1 MSYERSGAE
10 HIAQTPPEMAGRI
23 AFEHFL
29 AYSAKRK
36 PDFHVAFKTDHNDA
50 RAWES
55 FVGNLCDLSVI
66 SGAQFAGE
74 DSLSQVTVLDVDGVI
89 IHEIMSL
96 DESGE
101 LTAITYQSPVD
112 PSVEA

>member
-1 MSYERSGAE
+1 MSCERIGGERWAAVS
-10 HIAQTPPEMAGRI
+10 PELAGRI

-55 FVGNLCDLSVI
+55 FVDNLCRLTVASEYTEKDEGVSTIL
-66 SGAQFAGE
+66 
-74 DSLSQVTVLDVDGVI
+74 TVLDVDGVV

-101 LTAITYQSPVD
+101 LTAITYQSPD